1 MPLPTNLAVYSH
13 RTLSLL
19 VDRRP
24 KARAPDAPSSTEQRQ
39 TEKATRTEAR
49 HELADQLADLF
60 ALAHA
65 HKKAAKREAQ
75 AEVKASREEKKTAV
89 MALFLAEKARRA
101 G

>member
-1 MPLPTNLAVYSH
+1 MPAPTNLAMYSH

-24 KARAPDAPSSTEQRQ
+24 KAHAPTPADDRQ
-39 TEKATRTEAR
+39 AVKAARTEAR
-49 HELADQLADLF
+49 SELADQLADLF

-65 HKKAAKREAQ
+65 HKKAAKREAA

>member
-1 MPLPTNLAVYSH
+1 MPMPTNLAAHSH

-24 KARAPDAPSSTEQRQ
+24 KAHAPTPADEAQAA
-39 TEKATRTEAR
+39 KAARKEAR
-49 HELADQLADLF
+49 TELADQLADLF

-75 AEVKASREEKKTAV
+75 AEKAATREEKKTAV
-89 MALFLAEKARRA
+89 MALYLAEKARRA